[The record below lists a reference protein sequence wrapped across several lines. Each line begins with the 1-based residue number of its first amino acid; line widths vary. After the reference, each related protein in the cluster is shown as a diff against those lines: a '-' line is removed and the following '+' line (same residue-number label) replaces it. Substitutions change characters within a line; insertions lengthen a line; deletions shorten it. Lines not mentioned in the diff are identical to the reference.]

1 MPEEQVLPFE
11 MNLGAIAEM
20 IVNVR
25 QQKCFLGEEA
35 FLGRYLR

>member
-1 MPEEQVLPFE
+1 MPEERVLPFE

-25 QQKCFLGEEA
+25 HQKCFLGEDNV
-35 FLGRYLR
+35 LK